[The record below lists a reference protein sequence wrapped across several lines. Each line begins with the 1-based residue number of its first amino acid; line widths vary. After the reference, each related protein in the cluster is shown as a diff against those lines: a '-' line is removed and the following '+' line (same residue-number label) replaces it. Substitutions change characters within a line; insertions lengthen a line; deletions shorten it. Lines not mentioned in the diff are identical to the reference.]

1 MKIKSWIISLVILG
15 SLAAGAYWYNMKS
28 TEVNNVATTESSPI
42 VSAESQIES
51 QGAAIEKVRQELEA
65 IQQLPPEK
73 REKALEDFRKKLMI
87 EHGIAN

>member
-1 MKIKSWIISLVILG
+1 MKIKSWLISLVIIGLV
-15 SLAAGAYWYNMKS
+15 AAAAYWYNMQRTK
-28 TEVNNVATTESSPI
+28 VNNVATTEAFPT

-51 QGAAIEKVRQELEA
+51 QSAAIEKVRQELEA

-73 REKALEDFRKKLMI
+73 REKALDDFRKKLML